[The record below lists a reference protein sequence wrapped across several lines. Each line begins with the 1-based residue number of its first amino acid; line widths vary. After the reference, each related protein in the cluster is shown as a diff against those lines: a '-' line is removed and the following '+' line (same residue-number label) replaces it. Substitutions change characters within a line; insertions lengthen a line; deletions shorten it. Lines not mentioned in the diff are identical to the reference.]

1 MAEGSAVKRQARKNH
16 LEQVY
21 RQLAEYLRRLA
32 DGDIPERIKNAA
44 GVEEAQLISAMNSLI
59 ESLEGLIEGAAQMA
73 DAAAQGKLG
82 VRVDE
87 NNFRGAWRRIVA
99 GLNQTAACAAAP
111 MRDVGQV
118 LQRLAAGDFKAR
130 VTREYPGDYKLLC
143 DAVNSLG
150 EQLQGVGEVL
160 TAIHA
165 AIETGQLDFR
175 GDSRRFRGDIAAMVD
190 QTNAI
195 LDSFMR
201 PFKRIAANILQLSE
215 GRIPPMIEE
224 QYAGDFN
231 QLKSAMN
238 GLVAVLKSLLEAEDG
253 PAAVLQAMANKDFSR
268 LVTAEYTGQFNLLK
282 QNVNRVVENM
292 REALRELIETANQFA
307 EGARLIAESSQ
318 TLADG
323 AQRQASG
330 VEEITASVEQLARS
344 VQSVRDAAAEADAVA
359 KETSR
364 LATEG
369 GEAVRESIQGME
381 LIKASSEKISEII
394 QVISEIAGQTNL
406 LALNAAIEAARAGE
420 HGLGFAVVAD
430 EVRKLAERSN
440 QAAREISA
448 LIKESSQR
456 VQHGAMLSERT
467 AVALQQILQGVET
480 SVRKVSE
487 IAQATAE
494 QAASAQQVSQAIQ
507 EIAKITDQ
515 NAAGAEELASSSE
528 ELGAQAGVLRE
539 LVHRFRTE

>member
-1 MAEGSAVKRQARKNH
+1 MATRMAAKTRPSRSSASSIF
-16 LEQVY
+16 QVVTEC
-21 RQLAEYLRRLA
+21 LDRLA
-32 DGDIPERIKNAA
+32 VGDIPEKVHLSAEGEEGRILVALNGLIDTLNGLIQGAATMAEAAAA
-44 GVEEAQLISAMNSLI
+44 GRL
-59 ESLEGLIEGAAQMA
+59 
-73 DAAAQGKLG
+73 D
-82 VRVDE
+82 VRLDE
-87 NNFRGAWRRIVA
+87 NRYRGAWREIAA
-99 GLNQTAACAAAP
+99 GLNRTAEHMVKPLREVDA
-111 MRDVGQV
+111 V
-118 LQRLAAGDFKAR
+118 LKRFADGDLKAR
-130 VTREYPGDYKLLC
+130 VSSQYKGDFGEL
-143 DAVNSLG
+143 AEAANTLG
-150 EQLQGVGEVL
+150 KQLQGVQEVL
-160 TAIHA
+160 GQIHKA
-165 AIETGQLDFR
+165 VEEGRLDYR
-175 GDSRRFRGDIAAMVD
+175 GDSRGFRGEIAEMVD

-195 LDSFMR
+195 VEAFMR
-201 PFKRIAANILQLSE
+201 PFKRVAEGIIQLSQ
-215 GRIPPMIEE
+215 GVIPPPIED
-224 QYAGDFN
+224 QYTGDFN

-238 GLVAVLKSLLEAEDG
+238 GLVSVLKSLLKAEDG
-253 PAAVLQAMANKDFSR
+253 PAAVLHAMAQQDFSR
-268 LVTAEYTGQFNLLK
+268 TVTAEYVGEFNLMK
-282 QNVNRVVENM
+282 ESVNKVVFNM
-292 REALRELIETANQFA
+292 REALRELIDSANQFA

-330 VEEITASVEQLARS
+330 VQEITASVEQLARS
-344 VQSVRDAAAEADAVA
+344 VQAVRDAAAEADQVA

-369 GEAVRESIQGME
+369 GEAVRESIEGME
-381 LIKASSEKISEII
+381 MIKASSEKISEIL

-456 VQHGAMLSERT
+456 VAHGAALSERT
-467 AVALQQILQGVET
+467 AQALQKILAGVET

-494 QAASAQQVSQAIQ
+494 QAAGAEQVAQAIQ

-528 ELGAQAGVLRE
+528 ELGAQAASLRS
-539 LVHRFRTE
+539 LVGRFRTE